1 MTDAKQKKR
10 VCMVSLIL
18 LVLLAAGI
26 LADIYAGYS
35 RLSLQDF
42 WEIILGGGDPGL
54 RYTLIQL
61 RLPRIFT
68 SLLVGVGLGLAGG
81 IIQGVAKND
90 MAEPGILGINAGAGL
105 ALAVFIVFFAGS
117 SQNMTPLL
125 PVIAFA
131 GSVIVAIIDYRL
143 AFTGNGLS
151 PKRLLLIGIAV
162 STAVSSVTTML
173 MLRMSDSEYAFVQN
187 WLAGSIWGASWSNV
201 HILFVCL
208 LVLGLLAF
216 YKSRTLNV
224 LVLGNQTATG
234 LGVEVSKQ
242 SAILLGIAIGMSSL
256 CCAVGGGLSFVGL
269 VCPHLARRLTGPNY
283 RSLIGITALL
293 GAVLLVFSDTISRT
307 LLIPN
312 EIPIGI
318 VAAVIGA
325 PYFLYLLIMQD

>member
-105 ALAVFIVFFAGS
+105 ALAVFIVFLQA
-117 SQNMTPLL
+117 
-125 PVIAFA
+125 A
-131 GSVIVAIIDYRL
+131 
-143 AFTGNGLS
+143 
-151 PKRLLLIGIAV
+151 
-162 STAVSSVTTML
+162 
-173 MLRMSDSEYAFVQN
+173 
-187 WLAGSIWGASWSNV
+187 
-201 HILFVCL
+201 
-208 LVLGLLAF
+208 
-216 YKSRTLNV
+216 
-224 LVLGNQTATG
+224 
-234 LGVEVSKQ
+234 
-242 SAILLGIAIGMSSL
+242 
-256 CCAVGGGLSFVGL
+256 
-269 VCPHLARRLTGPNY
+269 AR
-283 RSLIGITALL
+283 I
-293 GAVLLVFSDTISRT
+293 
-307 LLIPN
+307 
-312 EIPIGI
+312 
-318 VAAVIGA
+318 
-325 PYFLYLLIMQD
+325 

>member
-242 SAILLGIAIGMSSL
+242 FAILLGIAIGMSSL

-293 GAVLLVFSDTISRT
+293 GAVLLVFSDIISRT

>member
-1 MTDAKQKKR
+1 
-10 VCMVSLIL
+10 MVSLIL

-125 PVIAFA
+125 PVIAFCRVCDRCNHRL
-131 GSVIVAIIDYRL
+131 SVGIY
-143 AFTGNGLS
+143 GNGLS

-216 YKSRTLNV
+216 TK
-224 LVLGNQTATG
+224 A
-234 LGVEVSKQ
+234 
-242 SAILLGIAIGMSSL
+242 
-256 CCAVGGGLSFVGL
+256 
-269 VCPHLARRLTGPNY
+269 GP
-283 RSLIGITALL
+283 
-293 GAVLLVFSDTISRT
+293 
-307 LLIPN
+307 
-312 EIPIGI
+312 
-318 VAAVIGA
+318 
-325 PYFLYLLIMQD
+325 

>member
-224 LVLGNQTATG
+224 LVLGN
-234 LGVEVSKQ
+234 
-242 SAILLGIAIGMSSL
+242 
-256 CCAVGGGLSFVGL
+256 
-269 VCPHLARRLTGPNY
+269 
-283 RSLIGITALL
+283 
-293 GAVLLVFSDTISRT
+293 
-307 LLIPN
+307 
-312 EIPIGI
+312 
-318 VAAVIGA
+318 
-325 PYFLYLLIMQD
+325 